1 MISLTNHQQVSRIEK
16 EFPYSRTYACAR
28 TLSFYTFY
36 FHNLH
41 RKRHNK
47 QNFKEIHTINPLFS
61 SQYLPQ
67 EYKETGK
74 PIEFSTKM
82 TEFSQ
87 KKSDF
92 LHKNIGDFSKN
103 VGGFLRNIGENY
115 GTL

>member
-16 EFPYSRTYACAR
+16 KFPYSRTYACAR

-47 QNFKEIHTINPLFS
+47 QNFKDIHTINTLFS
-61 SQYLPQ
+61 SQDLLQ
-67 EYKETGK
+67 EHKKPGK
-74 PIEFSTKM
+74 PIEFSTEM
-82 TEFSQ
+82 SEFSQ

-92 LHKNIGDFSKN
+92 LHKNIGDFPKN
-103 VGGFLRNIGENY
+103 VGSFLRNIGENY
-115 GTL
+115 GRL

>member
-1 MISLTNHQQVSRIEK
+1 MRAHPE
-16 EFPYSRTYACAR
+16 
-28 TLSFYTFY
+28 FYTFY

-47 QNFKEIHTINPLFS
+47 QNFKEIHTINALFY
-61 SQYLPQ
+61 SQYLLQ

-92 LHKNIGDFSKN
+92 LHKNIGDFPKN
-103 VGGFLRNIGENY
+103 IGGFLRNIGENY
-115 GTL
+115 GIL